1 MAMPPLDLTLI
12 QALLTS
18 KTISNEISSA
28 DDLTTPGFYFVKNP
42 HLANMPTT
50 YWSHV
55 FVNANP
61 SKDRIEQICFPDR
74 VHEIWF
80 RYKVDDTWS
89 AWNQLATMDQ
99 VTNELTRLLTTV
111 EF

>member
-18 KTISNEISSA
+18 KTVATSINK
-28 DDLTTPGFYFVKNP
+28 DDLTTPGFYYVNDPNWGHLIVTANDSNNRIAQISLPDFGDSAWFRVKNDSG
-42 HLANMPTT
+42 
-50 YWSHV
+50 WG
-55 FVNANP
+55 
-61 SKDRIEQICFPDR
+61 
-74 VHEIWF
+74 
-80 RYKVDDTWS
+80 
-89 AWNQLATMDQ
+89 AWNQLATMAQ

>member
-18 KTISNEISSA
+18 KTVDAGTNK
-28 DDLTTPGFYFVKNP
+28 DDLTTPGFYYVNDPNWGHLIVTANDSKNRIAQISFPDFGDSAWFRVKNDSGW
-42 HLANMPTT
+42 N
-50 YWSHV
+50 
-55 FVNANP
+55 
-61 SKDRIEQICFPDR
+61 
-74 VHEIWF
+74 
-80 RYKVDDTWS
+80 
-89 AWNQLATMDQ
+89 AWNRLATMDQ